1 MKKRFFIFWLMVLVL
16 TSCETGY
23 DVDYR
28 LVNNS
33 GHTVTFTS
41 NPKYQ
46 EYFWNDHPTGIT
58 IESGKD
64 SLYFV
69 VRDKLGSANFSSA
82 KDILFTCEIYG
93 DTIWFTFDDGKRLV
107 YTREEGNGP
116 YDFDG
121 KHYTYLTKRAHLLV
135 IPYDRYGYLTYT
147 ITEEDYAQAKQ
158 ETDIPNKK

>member
-1 MKKRFFIFWLMVLVL
+1 MKKIGFFFCLLVIAL
-16 TSCETGY
+16 LSSCDTGY

-46 EYFWNDHPTGIT
+46 DHFWNDHPTGIT

-64 SLYFV
+64 SLYFI
-69 VRDKLGSANFSSA
+69 VRDNLGSANFASA
-82 KDILFTCEIYG
+82 KGNLFTFEVYG
-93 DTIWFTFDDGKRLV
+93 DTIWFTFDDGKRLT

-116 YDFDG
+116 YDFEGD
-121 KHYTYLTKRAHLLV
+121 HYTYLTKRGHMFLKY
-135 IPYDRYGYLTYT
+135 YDQYGCLTYT
-147 ITEEDYAQAKQ
+147 ITEEDYANSI
-158 ETDIPNKK
+158 EP

>member
-1 MKKRFFIFWLMVLVL
+1 MERLGFVLCLCVMVLL
-16 TSCETGY
+16 SSCETGY

-46 EYFWNDHPTGIT
+46 DHFWNDHPTGIT

-64 SLYFV
+64 SLYFI
-69 VRDKLGSANFSSA
+69 VRENLGSANFASA
-82 KDILFTCEIYG
+82 KGNLFTFEVYG

-116 YDFDG
+116 YDFEGD
-121 KHYTYLTKRAHLLV
+121 HYTYLTKRAHLLL

-147 ITEEDYAQAKQ
+147 ITEEDYANSI
-158 ETDIPNKK
+158 EP

>member
-1 MKKRFFIFWLMVLVL
+1 MKKTFFILCLFAVAL

-46 EYFWNDHPTGIT
+46 DDFWNDHPTGIT

-69 VRDKLGSANFSSA
+69 VRDKLGSANLASA
-82 KDILFTCEIYG
+82 KGNLFTFQIYG
-93 DTIWFTFDDGKRLV
+93 DTIWFTFDDGKHLV
-107 YTREEGNGP
+107 YTREEENGP

-121 KHYTYLTKRAHLLV
+121 EHYTYITKRAHLLV

-147 ITEEDYAQAKQ
+147 ITEQDYAQAR
-158 ETDIPNKK
+158 